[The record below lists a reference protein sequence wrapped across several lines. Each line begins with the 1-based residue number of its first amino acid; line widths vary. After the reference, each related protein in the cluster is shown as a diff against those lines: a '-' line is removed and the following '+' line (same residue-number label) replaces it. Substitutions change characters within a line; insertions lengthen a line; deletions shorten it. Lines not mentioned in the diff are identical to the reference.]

1 MTPPEIP
8 IPARILQLATA
19 SWMSAAV
26 SAAASLGVADALAA
40 GPRAVDDIAKEID
53 AHAPTLYRLLRA
65 CADFDLFEER
75 DGRVFALTELG
86 HALRTDS
93 PLSMRGFAQWVGDPA
108 DRFSWSG
115 LADSVRTGRSAFER
129 VHGQDVWE
137 YMATHPDTASVF
149 NNAMTSASD
158 QMIKPVVA
166 AYDFGRFTRIVDVG
180 GGHGA
185 LLAEILRANPGAH
198 GVLYDQP
205 EVVAGAAHPDVADRL
220 SVVGGSFFDHVPP
233 GGDAYLLSNVIHD
246 WDDEKSAR
254 ILSRVREAMVPEA
267 RVLLAEVVMPGKA
280 EPAATVKLMD
290 LNMLVLCDGKQR
302 TEAEFAELFRSAGL
316 ELSRIVPSGFCSVVE
331 AVRA

>member
-1 MTPPEIP
+1 MTPAEIP

-26 SAAASLGVADALAA
+26 SAAATLGVADELAD
-40 GPRAVDDIAKEID
+40 GPRSVDDIAKAID

-65 CADFDLFEER
+65 CADFDLFEEL
-75 DGRVFALTELG
+75 DEKVFGLTELG

-93 PLSMRGFAQWVGDPA
+93 PVSMRGFAMWVGDPA
-108 DRFSWSG
+108 DRYSWSG
-115 LADSVRTGRSAFER
+115 LADSVRTGQPAFEQ
-129 VHGQDVWE
+129 VHGQSVWD
-137 YMATHPDTASVF
+137 YMAGNQDTSRVF
-149 NNAMTSASD
+149 NNAMTSASN

-166 AYDFGRFTRIVDVG
+166 AYDFSRFGTVVDVG

-185 LLAEILRANPGAH
+185 LLAEVLRANPGVR
-198 GVLYDQP
+198 GILYDQP
-205 EVVAGAAHPDVADRL
+205 DVVAGASFGDVADRVE
-220 SVVGGSFFDHVPP
+220 VVGGSFFDSVPA

-246 WDDEKSAR
+246 WNDEQSR
-254 ILSRVREAMVPEA
+254 SILANVRAAMAKDA

-280 EPAATVKLMD
+280 EPAPTVKLMD

-316 ELSRIVPSGFCSVVE
+316 ELSRIVPGGFCSVVE